1 MSAGRTFDFNAG
13 QEISC
18 RVRYTPSP
26 IDLGKEEEKYYPW
39 PRLLSVTAKI
49 ESGRLVASRYDEH
62 VLALVDEVAAPVAEI
77 DPIKIRRALRARL
90 PAVPIFIFSAI
101 GLYLALRYLAPWL
114 LSLVLLI
121 ITSLGL
127 FISVSLFFL
136 LRIFGGAWGKMA
148 HFWSR
153 VMWTEFVI
161 HTRNEEFSLCVSP
174 RREAEMLKFL
184 REVGLPVA
192 KSSAARDDW

>member
-13 QEISC
+13 PEISC
-18 RVRYTPSP
+18 RIRYTPSP
-26 IDLGKEEEKYYPW
+26 IELGKKEEKYYPW

-49 ESGRLVASRYDEH
+49 ESGRLIASRYDGH

-101 GLYLALRYLAPWL
+101 GLYLALRYVAPWL
-114 LSLVLLI
+114 LSLLLLI

-127 FISVSLFFL
+127 FVSVSLFFL
-136 LRIFGGAWGKMA
+136 LRIFGGAWGKVA
-148 HFWSR
+148 QFWSR

-161 HTRNEEFSLCVSP
+161 HTQNEEF
-174 RREAEMLKFL
+174 
-184 REVGLPVA
+184 
-192 KSSAARDDW
+192 